1 MIWFKG
7 TVSLKFFASG
17 FFHGLSSPKP
27 LKITSGP
34 FKFFRKFTEI
44 FASQGAP
51 LVSTTKVANF
61 ATSTAGVVDTR
72 GKFATGVND
81 TCSKFVLSCKY
92 LREFSKKFETALIVL
107 EETGSWKNLNTEI
120 SWWHCPFK
128 GMKAAR
134 EDIFIILHS
143 KTGK

>member
-1 MIWFKG
+1 
-7 TVSLKFFASG
+7 VSRTFFASG

-51 LVSTTKVANF
+51 LVSTTPVANF

-81 TCSKFVLSCKY
+81 TFSKFALSCEY
-92 LREFSKKFETALIVL
+92 LHEFPKKIETAVMVL
-107 EETGSWKNLNTEI
+107 GETDS
-120 SWWHCPFK
+120 
-128 GMKAAR
+128 
-134 EDIFIILHS
+134 
-143 KTGK
+143 

>member
-1 MIWFKG
+1 M
-7 TVSLKFFASG
+7 SRKFFASG

-27 LKITSGP
+27 LKITSGS

-51 LVSTTKVANF
+51 LVSTTLVANF

-81 TCSKFVLSCKY
+81 TCRKFALSCKY
-92 LREFSKKFETALIVL
+92 FREFSKKFVMANGPNGI
-107 EETGSWKNLNTEI
+107 GGN
-120 SWWHCPFK
+120 
-128 GMKAAR
+128 
-134 EDIFIILHS
+134 
-143 KTGK
+143 